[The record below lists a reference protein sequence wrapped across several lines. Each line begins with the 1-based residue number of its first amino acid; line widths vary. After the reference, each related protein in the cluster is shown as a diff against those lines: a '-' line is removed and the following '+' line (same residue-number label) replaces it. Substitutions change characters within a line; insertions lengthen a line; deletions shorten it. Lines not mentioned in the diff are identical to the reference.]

1 MLIRTDTIISYL
13 FICTIS
19 FNNKL
24 RIDDVIVKNTVI
36 KYTII
41 LTSLFKDNQFQILLF
56 LILMLNQDNTEK
68 INKNDKTGK
77 KQL

>member
-41 LTSLFKDNQFQILLF
+41 LISLFKDNQFQILLF